1 MVVAG
6 VAAWSLVLRFDM
18 GRHPIRS
25 LPQRCGCTLRPT
37 MRAMLFL
44 FLAGCSGS
52 ATPTTTTPTTD
63 PVETPPVP
71 GVPATP
77 PADPPRTADAKPD
90 AGTVDPA
97 LATKATAFID
107 AFTEYS
113 PDFTPDGKRVVFAS
127 NRDGLPQIYIAD
139 PAKPA
144 EAPTRVLTTKERAG
158 GFQVLNDGKTLLFQS
173 DVGADENWSIYRV
186 GLDGQG
192 LADLTPGERINRDG
206 PVVPDKKQ
214 DTMFFSAR
222 KMSEQKSTLYSA
234 SVTTPGPAKAI
245 YTDELPMFLYSTNA
259 TGTHALVT
267 QYPSRDENHV
277 LVVDLASGKAEKIF
291 PESGKVT
298 VFGLEYSPDGKTI
311 YVATDNGTE
320 QSTLVALDAKT
331 KKVRAKHDFKP
342 STAGVSQPL
351 VSKKTGN
358 IAVNL
363 TVGSYSE
370 IRILDGKT
378 LKQKS
383 AVKMPLGQGAAIDW
397 SDDGKRLA
405 VHWSTPSAPTT
416 LFTIDAASGTSTA
429 IRTEP
434 RPTLKGMPEIAASV
448 VEIPAF
454 DGGKIPANV
463 YVAKGEEAKPHPTL
477 VIYHGGPSGVS
488 MVRWS
493 AATAF
498 FVSLGYAVVEPN
510 VRGSS
515 GYGRAF
521 EAGDNGPKRL
531 DAFKDIETSSRWV
544 AKQPWADKD
553 RLVVYGGSYGGYTT
567 LIALSRWPDIYRAGV
582 NLFGVV
588 DLKTFMQ
595 TTSGLIR
602 KIFLV
607 EFGDPDRDAEFLT
620 QISPITD
627 VDKIVDPTFV
637 YAGANDPR
645 VPRSESDIIVK
656 ALRTRKVASEYMVSD
671 NEGHSL
677 AHRANQIEFYARC
690 ARFLAAA
697 LK

>member
-1 MVVAG
+1 MRTILLLLL
-6 VAAWSLVLRFDM
+6 AA
-18 GRHPIRS
+18 
-25 LPQRCGCTLRPT
+25 
-37 MRAMLFL
+37 
-44 FLAGCSGS
+44 CSGS
-52 ATPTTTTPTTD
+52 ATPTTTTPPTS
-63 PVETPPVP
+63 PVETPPDPVDP
-71 GVPATP
+71 APPSASQAGV
-77 PADPPRTADAKPD
+77 DAKPD
-90 AGTVDPA
+90 AGNVDPT
-97 LATKATAFID
+97 LAAKATAFID

-127 NRDGLPQIYIAD
+127 TRDGLPQIYIAD
-139 PAKPA
+139 LAKPA
-144 EAPTRVLTTKERAG
+144 EAPTRVVTTKERSG
-158 GFQVLNDGKTLLFQS
+158 GFQVLNDGKTVLFQS

-192 LADLTPGERINRDG
+192 LIDLTPGERINRDG
-206 PVVPDKKQ
+206 PVVPEKKQ

-222 KMSEQKSTLYSA
+222 KMSEPKSTLYSA
-234 SVTTPGPAKAI
+234 STTTPGPAKAI
-245 YTDELPMFLYSTNA
+245 YADELPMFLYSMNA
-259 TGTHALVT
+259 DGTRALVT

-277 LVVDLASGKAEKIF
+277 LVVDVASGKAERIF
-291 PESGKVT
+291 PEAGKAT
-298 VFGLEYSPDGKTI
+298 VFGLEYSPDGNTI
-311 YVATDNGTE
+311 YIATDNGTE
-320 QSTLVALDAKT
+320 QSTLIALDAKT

-342 STAGVSQPL
+342 STVGFSQPL
-351 VSKKTGN
+351 VSKKTGHL
-358 IAVNL
+358 AVNL

-378 LKQKS
+378 LKQRA
-383 AVKMPLGQGAAIDW
+383 AVKMPLGQGAALDW

-405 VHWSTPSAPTT
+405 VHWSTPSSPTT
-416 LFTIDAASGTSTA
+416 LFAIDAARGKATA

-434 RPTLKGMPEIAASV
+434 RPTLKGMPEIEANV

-454 DGGKIPANV
+454 DGGKIPTNV
-463 YVAKGEEAKPHPTL
+463 YVAKGEQNKPHPTL
-477 VIYHGGPSGVS
+477 VVYHGGPSGVS

-493 AATAF
+493 AMTAF

-531 DAFKDIETSSRWV
+531 DAFKDIETSARWV
-544 AKQPWADKD
+544 ANQPWADKD
-553 RLVVYGGSYGGYTT
+553 RLVVFGGSYGGYTT
-567 LIALSRWPDIYRAGV
+567 LIALSRWPDIWRAGV

-588 DLKTFMQ
+588 DLKTFMR

-607 EFGDPDRDAEFLT
+607 EFGDPDRDAEFLA

-656 ALRTRKVASEYMVSD
+656 ALRARKIATEYMVSD

-677 AHRANQIEFYARC
+677 AHRPNQIELYARC
-690 ARFLAAA
+690 ARFLETA
-697 LK
+697 LR